1 MKNLISLHANSLLC
15 QSRYGGGKSLLISD
29 LNTMNVLTRYAAP
42 EIFVVSVGVPE
53 VLCESPVPGGNESLV
68 YEDWGNGGN

>member
-1 MKNLISLHANSLLC
+1 M
-15 QSRYGGGKSLLISD
+15 GGGKSLLISD